1 LENSND
7 NNIKAVI
14 HMVKVIFCVIT
25 ITIFSFSS
33 LIPSSFPT
41 KEITVYA
48 EKAIPPYAKW
58 GQLAMQKTKEKYP
71 NSDIVDYLHIGRE
84 VKGDVSVEKFKLWLK
99 NNKEEFGVFIT
110 ISFKTNTGDLLDIKF
125 KETTK

>member
-1 LENSND
+1 MT
-7 NNIKAVI
+7 A
-14 HMVKVIFCVIT
+14 
-25 ITIFSFSS
+25 
-33 LIPSSFPT
+33 
-41 KEITVYA
+41 YA

-58 GQLAMQKTKEKYP
+58 GRLAMQKTKERYP

-84 VKGDVSVEKFKLWLK
+84 VKGDVSIEKFKLWLK
-99 NNKEEFGVFIT
+99 NNKKEFGVYIT